1 MYRLKFHV
9 VNRVSDMS
17 LRQLMFIVFLLLG
30 AIAAAAPVTKDAAA
44 ATALKLETQAM
55 KGDWD
60 KIFERG
66 TIRVVLPYSRSLFF
80 NDRGTQM
87 GLSADSIRE
96 LDGWLKK
103 KYRTRA
109 RPITVLAMPATR
121 DQLLANLRNGH
132 AEIAIG
138 NLTITAE
145 RQKNFDFTLPV
156 WDNVSEIVV
165 MKKGAPALAN
175 LDELA
180 GVEVHVRKTSS
191 YYESL
196 RNLNERFRQAG
207 RPQMKLT
214 LVPDELEDEDMMEMV
229 SAGLLRVI
237 VVDDWK
243 AKLWAVI
250 LPNIQLRPEL
260 ALRTGAKIG
269 WAIRKDTPK
278 LKAVLN
284 EFITEHLKGTQMAA
298 IGLATYQRRFKAL
311 HNATVDHEWK
321 KFENTIAFFEK
332 YGEQYGFDHLMLAA
346 QGYQESRLNQSARSR
361 TGAIGIMQIMPK
373 TGKELGVGD
382 INKAEA
388 NVHGGTKYM
397 RVLFDRNFKD
407 ANFDEQNRTLF
418 AFASYNAGP
427 SRIAKIRTEA
437 KDQGLNPNKWFNNV
451 EIVASKRIGQETVI
465 YVRNIYKYYTAYSLQ
480 LDALA
485 AQRLAKQRIEG
496 KTATK

>member
-1 MYRLKFHV
+1 
-9 VNRVSDMS
+9 MS
-17 LRQLMFIVFLLLG
+17 IIFIFLVALT
-30 AIAAAAPVTKDAAA
+30 AAAPVTTAAA
-44 ATALKLETQAM
+44 AITALKLETQAV

-60 KIFERG
+60 EILKRG
-66 TIRVVLPYSRSLFF
+66 TIRVAVPYSRTLFF
-80 NDRGTQM
+80 NDRGNQM
-87 GLSADSIRE
+87 GLTAEIIRE
-96 LDGWLKK
+96 FEQWLKK
-103 KYRTRA
+103 KYPKRS
-109 RPITVLAMPATR
+109 RPITVLAIPTTR
-121 DQLLANLRNGH
+121 DKLLAKLRNGY
-132 AEIAIG
+132 AEIAAG

-156 WDNVSEIVV
+156 RDTISEIIV
-165 MKKGAPALAN
+165 MNQADPALAN

-180 GVEVHVRKTSS
+180 GLEVHVRKTSS

-196 RNLNERFRQAG
+196 SGLNQRFRQSG

-229 SAGLLRVI
+229 AAGLLRLI

-243 AKLWAVI
+243 AKLWAEI
-250 LPNIQLRPEL
+250 LPNIQLRPGL

-278 LKAVLN
+278 LKTVLD
-284 EFITEHLKGTQMAA
+284 EFITHHLKGTQLAA
-298 IGLATYQRRFKAL
+298 IHLATYQRRFKKL
-311 HNATVDHEWK
+311 HYSTAAHEWK
-321 KFENTIAFFEK
+321 KLEDTIAFFEK

-346 QGYQESRLNQSARSR
+346 QGYQESRLDQSARSR
-361 TGAIGIMQIMPK
+361 VGAIGIMQIMPK

-382 INKAEA
+382 IKKAEA

-397 RVLFDRNFKD
+397 RVLFDRYFKD
-407 ANFDEQNRTLF
+407 ANFDDQNRTLF

-427 SRIAKIRTEA
+427 GRIAKIRAEA
-437 KDQGLNPNKWFNNV
+437 KDHGLDPNKWFNNV
-451 EIVASKRIGQETVI
+451 EIVASKKIGQETVH
-465 YVRNIYKYYTAYSLQ
+465 YVRNIYKYYTAYRLQ

-485 AQRLAKQRIEG
+485 AQRLAKQRLEV

>member
-1 MYRLKFHV
+1 
-9 VNRVSDMS
+9 
-17 LRQLMFIVFLLLG
+17 MFIVFLLFG
-30 AIAAAAPVTKDAAA
+30 AIAAAAPVTPVAAA
-44 ATALKLETQAM
+44 VTALKLETQAV

-66 TIRVVLPYSRSLFF
+66 TIRVMLPYSRTLFF

-87 GLSADSIRE
+87 GLSAEIIRE
-96 LDGWLKK
+96 FDEWLKK

-109 RPITVLAMPATR
+109 RPITILAIPTTR
-121 DQLLANLRNGH
+121 DRLLANLRNGH
-132 AEIAIG
+132 AEIAGG

-145 RQKNFDFTLPV
+145 RQKNFDFTLPTR
-156 WDNVSEIVV
+156 DNVSEIVV
-165 MKKGAPALAN
+165 MNKADPALAS

-180 GVEVHVRKTSS
+180 GLEVHVRKTSS

-196 RNLNERFRQAG
+196 RRLNERFRQAG

-229 SAGLLRVI
+229 AAGLLRLI

-243 AKLWAVI
+243 AKLWAGI

-284 EFITEHLKGTQMAA
+284 EFITEELKGTHMAA
-298 IGLATYQRRFKAL
+298 IHLATYQRRFKAP
-311 HNATVDHEWK
+311 HDATIAHEWK
-321 KFENTIAFFEK
+321 KFEDTIAFFEK
-332 YGEQYGFDHLMLAA
+332 YGRQYGFDHLMLAA

-361 TGAIGIMQIMPK
+361 AGAIGIMQLMPR
-373 TGKELGVGD
+373 TAKELGVGD
-382 INKAEA
+382 INKAEP

-397 RVLFDRNFKD
+397 RMLFDRYFKE
-407 ANFDEQNRTLF
+407 AKFDEQNRTLF

-427 SRIAKIRTEA
+427 NRIAQIRTEA
-437 KDQGLNPNKWFNNV
+437 KNQGLNPNKWFNNV
-451 EIVASKRIGQETVI
+451 EIVASKRIGQETVH
-465 YVRNIYKYYTAYSLQ
+465 YVRNIYKYYTAYRLQ
-480 LDALA
+480 LDAQA
-485 AQRLAKQRIEG
+485 AQRLAKQRIEVD
-496 KTATK
+496 TARN

>member
-1 MYRLKFHV
+1 MYRLKFRVAIRGSETRLLHV
-9 VNRVSDMS
+9 
-17 LRQLMFIVFLLLG
+17 MFIVFLLLG
-30 AIAAAAPVTKDAAA
+30 AITAAASVTTAAAAVTG
-44 ATALKLETQAM
+44 LKLETQAV
-55 KGDWD
+55 KGDWNE
-60 KIFERG
+60 IFERG
-66 TIRVVLPYSRSLFF
+66 TIRVAVPYSRTLFF

-87 GLSADSIRE
+87 GLTAEFIRE
-96 LDGWLKK
+96 FDGWLKK
-103 KYRTRA
+103 KYRTRS
-109 RPITVLAMPATR
+109 RPLTVLATPTTR
-121 DQLLANLRNGH
+121 DRLLPNLHDRK
-132 AEIAIG
+132 AEIAAG

-145 RQKNFDFTLPV
+145 REKNFDFTLPV
-156 WDNVSEIVV
+156 RDNVSEIVV
-165 MKKGAPALAN
+165 MNKADPALAN

-180 GVEVHVRKTSS
+180 GLEVHVRKTSS

-196 RNLNERFRQAG
+196 RRLNERFRKAG

-229 SAGLLRVI
+229 AAGLLRLI

-260 ALRTGAKIG
+260 ALRTGAKTG

-284 EFITEHLKGTQMAA
+284 EFITQHLKGTHMGALHMAS
-298 IGLATYQRRFKAL
+298 YQRRFKAL
-311 HNATVDHEWK
+311 HDATIAHEWK
-321 KFENTIAFFEK
+321 KFEDTIAFFEK
-332 YGEQYGFDHLMLAA
+332 YGGQYGFDHLMLAA
-346 QGYQESRLNQSARSR
+346 QGYQESRLNQAARSR
-361 TGAIGIMQIMPK
+361 AGAIGIMQIMPE

-382 INKAEA
+382 IKKAES

-397 RVLFDRNFKD
+397 RVLFDRYFKD

-427 SRIAKIRTEA
+427 NRIAKIRTEA
-437 KDQGLNPNKWFNNV
+437 KNKGLDPNKWFNNV
-451 EIVASKRIGQETVI
+451 EIVASKRIGHEPVH
-465 YVRNIYKYYTAYSLQ
+465 YVRNIYKYYTAYRLQ

-485 AQRLAKQRIEG
+485 AQRLAKQRVER
-496 KTATK
+496 

>member
-1 MYRLKFHV
+1 MAIIL
-9 VNRVSDMS
+9 
-17 LRQLMFIVFLLLG
+17 IFLVALT
-30 AIAAAAPVTKDAAA
+30 AAAPVRTAAA
-44 ATALKLETQAM
+44 AVTALKLETQAV

-60 KIFERG
+60 KISERG
-66 TIRVVLPYSRSLFF
+66 TVRLVLPYSRTLFF

-87 GLSADSIRE
+87 GLDAETIRE
-96 LDGWLKK
+96 FDGWLKK
-103 KYRTRA
+103 RYRTRA
-109 RPITVLAMPATR
+109 RPITVFAMPTTR
-121 DQLLANLRNGH
+121 DRLLTNLRSGH
-132 AEIAIG
+132 AEIAVG

-145 RQKNFDFTLPV
+145 RQRNFDFTLPV
-156 WDNVSEIVV
+156 RDNVSEIVV
-165 MKKGAPALAN
+165 MNKAHPALVN

-180 GVEVHVRKTSS
+180 GREVHVRRTSS

-196 RNLNERFRQAG
+196 RRLNERFRRAG
-207 RPQMKLT
+207 KPQMKLT

-229 SAGLLRVI
+229 AAGLLRLI

-269 WAIRKDTPK
+269 WAVRKDTPK
-278 LKAVLN
+278 LKALLN

-298 IGLATYQRRFKAL
+298 VHLATYQRRFKAL
-311 HNATVDHEWK
+311 HNATIAHEWK
-321 KFENTIAFFEK
+321 KFEDTIAFFER

-361 TGAIGIMQIMPK
+361 AGAIGIMQLMPA

-382 INKAEA
+382 INKAEP

-397 RVLFDRNFKD
+397 RILLDRHFKEADFDQ
-407 ANFDEQNRTLF
+407 QNRTLF

-427 SRIAKIRTEA
+427 SRIAKIRAEA
-437 KDQGLNPNKWFNNV
+437 KKQGLNPNKWFNNV
-451 EIVASKRIGQETVI
+451 EIVASKRIGQEPVH
-465 YVRNIYKYYTAYSLQ
+465 YVRNIYKYYTAYRLQ
-480 LDALA
+480 LDTTA
-485 AQRLAKQRIEG
+485 AQRVAKQRIEVN
-496 KTATK
+496 TATR

>member
-1 MYRLKFHV
+1 MLSKV
-9 VNRVSDMS
+9 TV
-17 LRQLMFIVFLLLG
+17 RQSVLFILLAALS
-30 AIAAAAPVTKDAAA
+30 AAAPVTAAA
-44 ATALKLETQAM
+44 AAVTALKLETQAV

-60 KIFERG
+60 KISERG
-66 TIRVVLPYSRSLFF
+66 TIRVVLPYSRTLFF

-87 GLSADSIRE
+87 GLAAETIRE
-96 LDGWLKK
+96 FDGWLKK
-103 KYRTRA
+103 RYRTRA
-109 RPITVLAMPATR
+109 RPITVLAMPTTR
-121 DQLLANLRNGH
+121 DRLLANLRNGH
-132 AEIAIG
+132 AEIAVG

-145 RQKNFDFTLPV
+145 RQRNFDFTLPV
-156 WDNVSEIVV
+156 RDNVSEILV
-165 MKKGAPALAN
+165 MNKADPALAS

-180 GVEVHVRKTSS
+180 GLEVHVRKTSS

-196 RNLNERFRQAG
+196 RRLNERFRRAG
-207 RPQMKLT
+207 KPQMKLT

-229 SAGLLRVI
+229 AAGLLRLI

-269 WAIRKDTPK
+269 WAVRKDTPK
-278 LKAVLN
+278 LKALLN

-298 IGLATYQRRFKAL
+298 VHLTTYQRRFKAL
-311 HNATVDHEWK
+311 HNATIAHEWK
-321 KFENTIAFFEK
+321 KFEDTIAFFAR

-361 TGAIGIMQIMPK
+361 AGAIGIMQLMPA

-382 INKAEA
+382 INKAEP

-397 RVLFDRNFKD
+397 RILLDRHLKEADFDQ
-407 ANFDEQNRTLF
+407 QNRTLF

-427 SRIAKIRTEA
+427 SRIAKIRAEA
-437 KDQGLNPNKWFNNV
+437 KKQGLNPNKWFNNV
-451 EIVASKRIGQETVI
+451 EIVASKRIGQEPVH
-465 YVRNIYKYYTAYSLQ
+465 YVRNIYKYYTAYRLQ
-480 LDALA
+480 LDATA
-485 AQRLAKQRIEG
+485 AQRFAKQHIEVN
-496 KTATK
+496 TAKK

>member
-1 MYRLKFHV
+1 MAIIL
-9 VNRVSDMS
+9 
-17 LRQLMFIVFLLLG
+17 IFLVALT
-30 AIAAAAPVTKDAAA
+30 AAAPVRTAAA
-44 ATALKLETQAM
+44 AVTALKLETQAV

-60 KIFERG
+60 KISERG
-66 TIRVVLPYSRSLFF
+66 TIRLVLPYSRTLFF

-87 GLSADSIRE
+87 GLDAETIRE
-96 LDGWLKK
+96 FDGWLKK
-103 KYRTRA
+103 RYRTRA
-109 RPITVLAMPATR
+109 RPITVLAMPTTR
-121 DQLLANLRNGH
+121 DRLLTNLRNGH
-132 AEIAIG
+132 AEIAVG

-145 RQKNFDFTLPV
+145 RQRNFDFTLPV
-156 WDNVSEIVV
+156 RDNVSEIVV
-165 MKKGAPALAN
+165 MNKAHPALAN

-180 GVEVHVRKTSS
+180 GREVHVRRTSS

-196 RNLNERFRQAG
+196 RRLNERFRRAG
-207 RPQMKLT
+207 KPQMKLT

-229 SAGLLRVI
+229 AAGLLRLI

-269 WAIRKDTPK
+269 WAVRKDTPK
-278 LKAVLN
+278 LKALLN

-298 IGLATYQRRFKAL
+298 VHLATYQRRFKAL
-311 HNATVDHEWK
+311 HNATMAHEWK
-321 KFENTIAFFEK
+321 KFEDTIAFFER

-361 TGAIGIMQIMPK
+361 AGAIGIMQLMPA

-382 INKAEA
+382 INKAEP

-397 RVLFDRNFKD
+397 RILLDRHFKEADFDQ
-407 ANFDEQNRTLF
+407 QNRTLF

-427 SRIAKIRTEA
+427 SRIAKIRAEA
-437 KDQGLNPNKWFNNV
+437 KKQGLNPNKWFNNV
-451 EIVASKRIGQETVI
+451 EIVASKRIGQEPVH
-465 YVRNIYKYYTAYSLQ
+465 YVRNIYKYYTAYRLQ
-480 LDALA
+480 LDATA
-485 AQRLAKQRIEG
+485 AQRFAKQRIEVN
-496 KTATK
+496 TATR